1 MVVYIEACESG
12 SMFQNLLEKNLNIYA
27 VTAAN
32 AKESSWGSYCSP
44 NDKVNGKSVGSCLGD
59 LFSVNWM
66 EDTDKS
72 VLHRETLQDQYNT
85 VKKETSKSH
94 VLQFG

>member
-1 MVVYIEACESG
+1 
-12 SMFQNLLEKNLNIYA
+12 MFQKLNTPNVYA

-32 AKESSWGSYCSP
+32 ADESSWGTYCSP
-44 NDKVNGKSVGSCLGD
+44 NDVVDGVSINSCLGD

-66 EDTDKS
+66 ENSDASDLNT
-72 VLHRETLQDQYNT
+72 ETLEAQYKT

-94 VLQFG
+94 VL